1 MYGSPEA
8 RASADS
14 PATSGYLTKERQML
28 YSIARDF
35 TMKEVLP
42 VANELDPVKGDI
54 PDSLRR
60 KMGDMGYF
68 GILIPEEY
76 GGAGP
81 RRLRVLPDRR
91 AALARLDERRLR

>member
-8 RASADS
+8 RVSADS

-60 KMGDMGYF
+60 KMGEMGYF

-76 GGAGP
+76 GGAG
-81 RRLRVLPDRR
+81 LGVF
-91 AALARLDERRLR
+91 EY